1 MLGQTIL
8 ASLWRREINKY
19 NNYVT
24 VTVYVTLVEEETR
37 LDCLVNQ
44 GIESV
49 IQSWHDDG
57 PTSTTLTRHYASIGA
72 VFSVHGL
79 WNQ

>member
-8 ASLWRREINKY
+8 ASLWRWEINKY
-19 NNYVT
+19 NNYVI

-49 IQSWHDDG
+49 IQC
-57 PTSTTLTRHYASIGA
+57 
-72 VFSVHGL
+72 
-79 WNQ
+79 